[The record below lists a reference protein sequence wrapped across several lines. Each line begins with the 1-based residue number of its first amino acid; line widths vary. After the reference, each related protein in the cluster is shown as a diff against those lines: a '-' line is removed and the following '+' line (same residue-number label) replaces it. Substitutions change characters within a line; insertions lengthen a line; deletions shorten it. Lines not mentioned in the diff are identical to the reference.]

1 LIEEF
6 VLVTMLVILTVSE
19 EEHEGM

>member
-19 EEHEGM
+19 EEHEGK